1 MFPRNKTVFS
11 LRGNRPAAYYD
22 VAVVKNNSLAGCNG
36 ALLFFKFN
44 KRLRFGKRMHDRF
57 CLTLAV
63 PRLGGY
69 TQGSDGTAAR
79 NPVQIFR
86 NQPV

>member
-11 LRGNRPAAYYD
+11 LRGNRPAAYND

-44 KRLRFGKRMHDRF
+44 ERLRFGKRMHDRF
-57 CLTLAV
+57 ASRWLYRALA
-63 PRLGGY
+63 GY

-79 NPVQIFR
+79 NPVQILR